1 METQDLNKLYKLLQ
15 IRIDEPSVYEQLSQ
29 PMMMSK
35 NTIELLL
42 INTVIPYQYAY
53 NTARQRQDI
62 QTIYALLQA
71 IAPENNTIIR
81 QWKSIG
87 QNVASALDSQ
97 ALLHLYMNY
106 CQSSDC
112 INCDVAY
119 QIFQINQPNQSLT
132 C

>member
-15 IRIDEPSVYEQLSQ
+15 IRIDEPSAYEQLSQ

-42 INTVIPYQYAY
+42 SNTVIPYQYTY
-53 NTARQRQDI
+53 NTERQRQDI

-112 INCDVAY
+112 INCDVEY
-119 QIFQINQPNQSLT
+119 QIFQINQPIHP
-132 C
+132 